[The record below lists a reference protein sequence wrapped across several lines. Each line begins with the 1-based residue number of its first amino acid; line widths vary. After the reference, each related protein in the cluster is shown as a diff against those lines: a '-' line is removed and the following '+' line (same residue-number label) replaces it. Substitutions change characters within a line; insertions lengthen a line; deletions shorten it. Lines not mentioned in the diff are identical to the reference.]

1 MKTNLDEKEIY
12 KQLKNDRRLMLL
24 STASLISVVVILF
37 LLVIYGLYRIN
48 IIKIPFINTPETV
61 ENPQNYNE
69 IDNKMFE
76 LFQNISV
83 EKQAVFF
90 DINKEDLLNLLV
102 DAPYIKEYSLVQNI
116 HYRNHSDASRI
127 TYRNEIWVKNDKY
140 RVDTYLNSGL
150 IRQLICDGK
159 QIAVTDYVT
168 YEESA
173 TKIYPVTAEF
183 TFENQSGLPSIAEF
197 MNKPGIIILDIKIVR
212 EQLNNAYLVQYIYED
227 IPQEETLTISFDYG
241 LILTA
246 ESKYDRATVY
256 NMNTTNTSYKV
267 NDKIFEIN

>member
-1 MKTNLDEKEIY
+1 MKTNLDGKEIY

-140 RVDTYLNSGL
+140 RVDTYLNSVL

-173 TKIYPVTAEF
+173 TKIYPVTDEF

-246 ESKYDRATVY
+246 ESKYDRVTVY